1 MLCPYSLLYVL
12 YASLA
17 LKNGPL
23 KGTILQLNHPPETA
37 TMPTVNVDAERYIF
51 KPLNKTYGVEEF
63 EEICFEFGIELE
75 EATSEKEMAAKESE
89 TAKTDGLS
97 EKLLYK
103 IDIPA
108 NRYDMLCGEG
118 ISRALKTYLG
128 MEKPPVYKV
137 VPPASGNMQKLVVKP
152 ETGAVRPHV
161 VAAVL
166 RDITFDQ
173 GSYESFID
181 LQDKLHNNI
190 CRKRTLVAIGTH
202 DLDTI
207 QGPFS
212 YEALTP
218 KDINFVPLNQTKS
231 MNGEELMKFYE
242 SDRKLSKFLHI
253 IRDEPKYPVIYDSK
267 RRVMSLPPIING
279 DHSKI
284 KLSTKN
290 VFIECTATD
299 LTKAKIVLNT
309 VVTMFSQ
316 YCAKPFTVEPVEVV
330 NADGTTVVYPD
341 LSPRTLESN
350 IDYINQRIGVKLDAT
365 NIVNLL
371 EKMSLQATP
380 TADNKSVR
388 VSIPPTRSDILHSC
402 DVMEDVAV
410 AYGFNNIVETTP
422 EFGTVAVQLAQN
434 KLTDQLRREI
444 ALAGYTEILTFT
456 LCSHDENF
464 AWLNKE
470 DKGESVKLANP
481 KTIEY
486 QVVRTSLLPGL
497 LKTVNAN
504 QHFPRPFRLFE
515 VSDVVFKDDGAEYE
529 RRSRNQRNLCA
540 IYSSNTSGFENIHGL
555 LDRIMMKMGVGLV
568 PHGDEGG
575 YYIKESNNATFFPG
589 RRADIFYKNQ
599 LVGAFG
605 IVHPDV
611 LEKFEIGFPCTA
623 IELNVEPFV

>member
-1 MLCPYSLLYVL
+1 
-12 YASLA
+12 
-17 LKNGPL
+17 
-23 KGTILQLNHPPETA
+23 
-37 TMPTVNVDAERYIF
+37 MPTVNVDADRYVF
-51 KPLNKTYGVEEF
+51 KPLKKNYEVEEF
-63 EEICFEFGIELE
+63 EELCFDFGIELE
-75 EATSEKEMAAKESE
+75 EATSEREMAAKEGG
-89 TAKTDGLS
+89 KTESLS
-97 EKLLYK
+97 DKLLYK

-128 MEKPPVYKV
+128 IAKPPVYKV
-137 VPPASGNMQKLVVKP
+137 VKPADGKLQKLHVKP
-152 ETGAVRPHV
+152 ETGAIRPHV

-166 RDITFDQ
+166 RNITFDQ
-173 GSYESFID
+173 GAYDSFID

-202 DLDTI
+202 DLDTL
-207 QGPFS
+207 QGPFT
-212 YEALTP
+212 YEAQTP

-231 MNGEELMKFYE
+231 FNGDELMKFYE
-242 SDRKLSKFLHI
+242 SDRKLNKFLHI
-253 IRDEPKYPVIYDSK
+253 IRDAPKYPVIYDSK
-267 RRVMSLPPIING
+267 RTVLSLPPIINSN
-279 DHSKI
+279 HSKI

-299 LTKAKIVLNT
+299 ITKAKIVLNT
-309 VVTMFSQ
+309 MVTMFSE
-316 YCAKPFTVEPVEVV
+316 YCAEPFTVEPVEVI
-330 NADGTTVVYPD
+330 NADGTSVIYPD
-341 LSPRTLESN
+341 LSPRAIESN
-350 IDYINQRIGVKLDAT
+350 VEYINRSIGVKLEA
-365 NIVNLL
+365 NKIAELL
-371 EKMSLQATP
+371 EKMSLGAK
-380 TADNKSVR
+380 ASSDNKTVQ

-422 EFGTVAVQLAQN
+422 QFGTVAVQQPVN

-444 ALAGYTEILTFT
+444 ALAGYTEVLSFT

-464 AWLNKE
+464 AHLNKE
-470 DKGESVKLANP
+470 DQGESVKLSNP

-497 LKTVNAN
+497 LKTINAN

-515 VSDVVFKDDGAEYE
+515 VSDVVFKDDRPEFE

-540 IYSSNTSGFENIHGL
+540 IYSNNTSGFEAIHGL
-555 LDRIMMKMGVGLV
+555 LDRIMMKLGVGLV
-568 PHGDEGG
+568 PHNTDGG
-575 YYIKESNNATFFPG
+575 YYIKESENATFFPG
-589 RRADIFYKNQ
+589 RRADIYYNKQ

-605 IVHPDV
+605 IVHPEV

-623 IELNVEPFV
+623 IEMNVEAFL